1 MSNGNIA
8 NEIMKMID
16 NLSIKMDHQFSVI
29 MFRLDALSHKVNEID
44 NKVNE
49 GNEKDIVKNVG
60 NVSEAL
66 NSNIYEI
73 VKKTILNFS
82 SNEEET
88 FKLIRDAI
96 ANKVYLKA
104 LRLILNIFVIFI
116 VMFINLIIF
125 KENH

>member
-88 FKLIRDAI
+88 FKLIRDEI
-96 ANKVYLKA
+96 AKKVYLKA